1 MADTKL
7 EQAIREAEALIKR
20 ALVLS
25 AARKGKP
32 SDMPFCRTRC
42 EESLCEAL
50 VRCGDALRWEEQA
63 REMIGSRS
71 AGRKPTVKVA
81 PVAVSG

>member
-7 EQAIREAEALIKR
+7 EQAIHEAEALIKR
-20 ALVLS
+20 ALVMS

-32 SDMPFCRTRC
+32 SDLPYCRARC
-42 EESLCEAL
+42 EESLSEASNL
-50 VRCGDALRWEEQA
+50 IINALGWEHQA

-71 AGRKPTVKVA
+71 AGRKPK
-81 PVAVSG
+81 SN